1 MMNSN
6 SPTPKSKGRNRPLLV
21 FVILAVLV
29 VAVGYWYQLQH
40 ATPIATS
47 PTSAM
52 VDSLNLQR
60 EAAGEA
66 FLAAKA
72 KEAGVESLG
81 GGILYKVIKQGAGE
95 QPTDGCNVKVHY
107 EGRLADGTVFDSSY
121 ERGEP
126 ASFPLGGVVKG
137 WQVALKAMK
146 VGDVWE
152 VYLPHYM
159 GYGETGSGANIP
171 PYAVLVFKMEL
182 LAVEW

>member
-1 MMNSN
+1 MKSN
-6 SPTPKSKGRNRPLLV
+6 SPTPKTKGRNRPLLV
-21 FVILAVLV
+21 FVLLAVLV
-29 VAVGYWYQLQH
+29 VAAGYWYQQQH
-40 ATPIATS
+40 ATPIPATTEAS
-47 PTSAM
+47 E
-52 VDSLNLQR
+52 DSLNLQR
-60 EAAGEA
+60 EAVGEA

-72 KEAGVESLG
+72 KEAGVQSLG
-81 GGILYKVIKQGAGE
+81 GGILYKVVKAGSGE
-95 QPTDGCNVKVHY
+95 QPAEGCNVKVHY

-121 ERGEP
+121 ARGEP